1 VGPGRDPP
9 LPGTRH
15 LHPLLDGLPG
25 HQSTEALSPGNGM
38 GIWLVLWVFSNV
50 YPLKHKQFA
59 ALLVAC
65 ICVQFIICGWSLA
78 MRENLPTSVEI
89 FIDDSFVEFLD
100 KFSRTKVDNLHLWNR
115 MQSQVSQGCL
125 EVEKAFEYCGKL
137 HPH

>member
-1 VGPGRDPP
+1 
-9 LPGTRH
+9 
-15 LHPLLDGLPG
+15 
-25 HQSTEALSPGNGM
+25 M
-38 GIWLVLWVFSNV
+38 LWVSSNE

-125 EVEKAFEYCGKL
+125 EVETYKGTEMLWKITSLPKFR
-137 HPH
+137 